1 MATRTLSICSGVC
14 LECTKFT
21 PADLII
27 GVSSSITTSG
37 QPYIDATLTGVQ
49 STSCSSVNTL
59 TFSYDDTQLT
69 TPPLTT
75 AQVISIECRTTIWD
89 VASDAFPMANN
100 VYATWRNAAGTSDIN
115 VLKVDGSDDTWLNA
129 LTGKVIKFAI
139 DGTAE
144 ARLSSSSLSPAVSGG
159 LSLGTSTFPFLQ
171 VLFGSSGNAT
181 GILGSDSGA
190 AYLGSYS
197 NHGIDF
203 ISNNLVGWSM
213 NSSTYNITQ
222 NATRGGSIIMPR
234 VTTTIMTGVSSIDS
248 DVTGITGA
256 APGIY
261 QARGSVSNAS
271 HMAQVAL
278 GADSWGVFY
287 DVFKTRNTAANA
299 NTIVSSGDQVSY
311 FRFWGADGAS
321 YQQCAGI
328 KVIIDGTPGSSDMP
342 GGIVFQTT
350 PDGSATV
357 ADAIKIGNDGRLQNM
372 KAGNQSTGAGTATI
386 GAANFPGTTAAAV
399 NTWLSIKL
407 QSGTVGYIPVWI

>member
-21 PADLII
+21 PASLII

-49 STSCSSVNTL
+49 STSCSSVNTI

-69 TPPLTT
+69 TPPLTA

-100 VYATWRNAAGTSDIN
+100 VYATWRNAAGSADIS
-115 VLKVDGSDDTWLNA
+115 VLKVDGSDNTWLNA
-129 LTGKVIKFAI
+129 DTGNIIKLAVA
-139 DGTAE
+139 GTSE
-144 ARLSSSSLSPAVSGG
+144 VELSTTALYPAVAGG
-159 LSLGTSTFPFLQ
+159 SALGTTSLQWLSLYIGTS
-171 VLFGSSGNAT
+171 GSAT
-181 GILGSDSGA
+181 GLMSSDSGGTI
-190 AYLGSYS
+190 LGSYS
-197 NHGIDF
+197 NHGVDL

-213 NSSTYNITQ
+213 NTSYQLVQ
-222 NATRGGSIIMPR
+222 NSTRGGSIIMPR
-234 VTTTIMTGVSSIDS
+234 VTTTIITGVSSIDS
-248 DVTGITGA
+248 DVIGITGS

-271 HMAQVAL
+271 HMAQVAV
-278 GADSWGVFY
+278 GADAWGVFY

-299 NTIVSSGDQVSY
+299 NTIVTSGDQVSY
-311 FRFWGADGAS
+311 FRFWGADGVS

-328 KVIIDGTPGSSDMP
+328 KVIIDGTPGSGDMP

-372 KAGNQSTGAGTATI
+372 KASNESTGAGTATI
-386 GAANFPGTTAAAV
+386 GASNFPGTTAAAV